1 VVGLSRSVNSAER
14 ALRAVEAEA
23 ASRRIVSGQRDALV
37 HQLDDLVSLQTAG
50 AAGTEKEVLRT
61 ARAEVEAAFEKDAKL
76 QQASI
81 EGAIRALRDGATTAA
96 DDLVAPLFSKTLDAA
111 AKSAAAKPAS
121 KPFSSPQTV
130 DIFRK
135 RFGLSEW
142 GRRAVGFSVGL
153 GVCLLWSRGLPL
165 PALSAVLCCALPM
178 PCRRKSS
185 LTPALSSSTASSPAA
200 EDAVTADALK
210 AATKDAAARA
220 VLVGKVGGAEPA
232 VGTPF
237 VLKPAIA
244 YAK

>member
-23 ASRRIVSGQRDALV
+23 ASRRIVSAQRDALV
-37 HQLDDLVSLQTAG
+37 HQLDYLVSLQTAG

-81 EGAIRALRDGATTAA
+81 EGAIRALRDGSTTAA
-96 DDLVAPLFSKTLDAA
+96 DDLVAPLFSKTLEAA

-142 GRRAVGFSVGL
+142 RATLRLRCVGAVCGVRAAAPCCVPKAGGCLVKARAKNVLVRGPDRSRPCSPPCSLRSRPRFSPPLPPRSRGRRD
-153 GVCLLWSRGLPL
+153 R
-165 PALSAVLCCALPM
+165 
-178 PCRRKSS
+178 
-185 LTPALSSSTASSPAA
+185 
-200 EDAVTADALK
+200 
-210 AATKDAAARA
+210 
-220 VLVGKVGGAEPA
+220 
-232 VGTPF
+232 
-237 VLKPAIA
+237 
-244 YAK
+244 

>member
-23 ASRRIVSGQRDALV
+23 ASRRIVSAQRDALV
-37 HQLDDLVSLQTAG
+37 HQLDYLVSLQTAG
-50 AAGTEKEVLRT
+50 AAGTEKEVLRA

-81 EGAIRALRDGATTAA
+81 EGAIRALRDGSTTAA
-96 DDLVAPLFSKTLDAA
+96 DDLVAPLFSKTLEAA

-142 GRRAVGFSVGL
+142 GDTALRGETALCAGGV
-153 GVCLLWSRGLPL
+153 VCLRVCPPPATRPPPHPSSSPLSRSLPSSRVPACSRG
-165 PALSAVLCCALPM
+165 
-178 PCRRKSS
+178 RR
-185 LTPALSSSTASSPAA
+185 
-200 EDAVTADALK
+200 D
-210 AATKDAAARA
+210 R
-220 VLVGKVGGAEPA
+220 
-232 VGTPF
+232 
-237 VLKPAIA
+237 
-244 YAK
+244 